1 MTARLDPSRAPFLAD
16 PRFRRLVAALDV
28 AGDETRVVGG
38 AVRNALLGLPAAD
51 LDLAT
56 TAEPDTVIARAR
68 AAGLKPVP
76 TGYEHGTVTVV
87 VEGHP
92 FEVTTLRQDVETD
105 GRHAVVRF
113 GRDWAA
119 DAERRDFTINA
130 LSVTADGIV
139 HDYVDGLADLAA
151 LRVRFIGDP
160 DQRVRED
167 YLRILRFFR
176 FHAIYAAGDPDADGL
191 AAAIRNRDGL
201 DRISVERISAELA
214 KLMAAPRAE
223 PTLILMQEI
232 GLLPRLL
239 AGVARPARLG
249 RLVARAAADGV
260 DPGPALRLAALAG
273 FSVEDAVRLSAR
285 LRLSKAERDRMAAV
299 LALDPALTPDR
310 LGGAPADRRTLRHL
324 LYRAGPEVYRAAV
337 RFAWADRGAGAGWA
351 AALAIP
357 ETDPVPAFPVTGKD
371 LIRAGLKPGPGL
383 GKRLKEIEAAW
394 IAADFDPAVLA

>member
-1 MTARLDPSRAPFLAD
+1 MTVRLDAARAGFLAD
-16 PRFRRLVAALDV
+16 PRFRRLIAALDRD
-28 AGDETRVVGG
+28 GDETRVVGG
-38 AVRNALLGLPAAD
+38 AVRNALIGLPPSD

-56 TAEPDTVIARAR
+56 TAEPDTVILRAK

-76 TGYEHGTVTVV
+76 TGYDHGTITVV

-113 GRDWAA
+113 GRDWSA
-119 DAERRDFTINA
+119 DAHRRDFTLNA
-130 LSVTADGIV
+130 LSVTADGVV
-139 HDYVDGLADLAA
+139 HDYVGGLADLAA
-151 LRVRFIGDP
+151 RRVRFIGDP

-176 FHAIYAAGDPDADGL
+176 FHAFHAAGPLDADGM

-201 DRISVERISAELA
+201 DRVSAERIGAELT
-214 KLMAAPRAE
+214 KLLAAPRAE
-223 PTLILMQEI
+223 PTLAAMQAA

-239 AGVARPARLG
+239 AGVARPARFG
-249 RLVARAAADGV
+249 RLVARAAVDGV

-273 FSVEDAVRLSAR
+273 FSAGDAGRLAHR
-285 LRLSKAERDRMAAV
+285 LRLSNADRDRMAAV

-310 LGGAPADRRTLRHL
+310 FTGAPADRRMLRRL

-337 RFAWADRGAGAGWA
+337 RLAWADRGAGEGWA
-351 AALAIP
+351 AALALP
-357 ETDPVPAFPVTGKD
+357 ETDPVPAFPVTGRD
-371 LIRAGLKPGPGL
+371 LIRAGATPGPEL

-394 IAADFDPAVLA
+394 IAVDFDPAALP